1 MSWPHQSSS
10 QDLAQGFLPSGEQNS
25 LDDGAFIHQ
34 LNAPKEQSW
43 WKRARK
49 LLAFSAISSGT
60 GGHPPTF
67 TWSRAWMK
75 TVIHTGI
82 NSTPTHCAI
91 FRLKSLWKLGYSSE
105 PLTASGMRATC
116 WDPWSSA
123 WWAIDGS
130 STACQD
136 VRTTHM
142 KPYTVDGA
150 MKEERWIVASNY
162 GHQSKSSENPAS
174 PQSPGLIILLLRMQL
189 QSTGFRLSEGKS
201 VSVIKEIHGLLGLQ
215 ASDSYSDSE

>member
-1 MSWPHQSSS
+1 
-10 QDLAQGFLPSGEQNS
+10 
-25 LDDGAFIHQ
+25 
-34 LNAPKEQSW
+34 
-43 WKRARK
+43 
-49 LLAFSAISSGT
+49 
-60 GGHPPTF
+60 
-67 TWSRAWMK
+67 
-75 TVIHTGI
+75 
-82 NSTPTHCAI
+82 
-91 FRLKSLWKLGYSSE
+91 
-105 PLTASGMRATC
+105 
-116 WDPWSSA
+116 
-123 WWAIDGS
+123 
-130 STACQD
+130 
-136 VRTTHM
+136 M